1 MNQGSDDVPVLAWV
15 SVTPTTL
22 ASGKHQIPKR
32 LSCRRFFQTSQYGYS
47 PKGPRALFLICL
59 LSKHLLSILCV
70 SGSELGTWDTAV
82 TKEAKVP
89 VIMGLTMGG

>member
-1 MNQGSDDVPVLAWV
+1 MGNSYPNHPGLWKTSNPQKAQLQKILPNF
-15 SVTPTTL
+15 SV
-22 ASGKHQIPKR
+22 
-32 LSCRRFFQTSQYGYS
+32 YGYS

-59 LSKHLLSILCV
+59 LSKHLLSIFCV

-89 VIMGLTMGG
+89 VLMGLTMGG